1 MNKPQA
7 CFALLAAA
15 LTAAAVPDYIP
26 EKPGP
31 LFGTCEQTFEIEF
44 SGASAA
50 DRAELTMLPLLNGK
64 QWAVS
69 ARWDDNTVRQN
80 NNMTDTMNARGI
92 KGTYY
97 FNGPEKRPDE
107 VADLEGIRSMLA
119 GGHSIGG
126 HGWRHGYLG
135 AMSGH
140 GMMAAMTR
148 PKIYWESVTDTPV
161 CSYAFAFG
169 SFASRID
176 DWHESA
182 RLVGATLFRA
192 GFCQVALDRYR
203 QVTSEKTPLCT
214 FIQPSD
220 GGGSVSLR
228 AKNLAKLLA
237 DTELQ
242 AADPCIGFGI
252 HAWTFAGKFDQA
264 DASFALVENN
274 PDFWYCNQGEY
285 GAYRVQFLNT
295 EIKTERDGST
305 LKVTLTRPEL
315 FDLIHTVPLTFDIQG
330 VEAGDIV
337 AVRAGSAPV
346 ERDGTRFNL
355 GHPDTQ
361 FAPEKTGLITNDGN
375 RADPQAAD
383 ADPDFGNLRGLL
395 SKEGDTFRL
404 SLVNGGEPL
413 EDVRLTW
420 RLPPAYNPGF
430 VRETLEPLAGEAS
443 VERVFEPASDDH
455 LLRFGR
461 GFYVAQLDFRR
472 DGKPGRL
479 YLSCR
484 APDQLNDPSYPA
496 GGFVRLG
503 PVPADQYRPE
513 MLEALVK
520 GDADSVTLADGS
532 ELSFGPIT
540 VAPMTD
546 VERQDTPLFEPDEY
560 HPETIV
566 LASLNRLRDSPHRAG
581 VYIYRSTV
589 EADGREAVRVQTDE
603 RSGVVQSVWLNGDEI
618 YADGKAQS
626 ASLNKGKNDLLIA
639 AATTTKAEAENIAF
653 LFRLAEPQ
661 PGIRYHPAQ

>member
-1 MNKPQA
+1 MIRKLLYLVLA
-7 CFALLAAA
+7 VAAFSTFAI
-15 LTAAAVPDYIP
+15 PDYVP
-26 EKPGP
+26 EKPEP
-31 LFGTCEQTFEIEF
+31 LFGTYEQTFEIEF
-44 SGASAA
+44 SGSSAA
-50 DRAELTMLPLLNGK
+50 GRAELAMLPLLNGK

-80 NNMTDTMNARGI
+80 NNMTETMNKRGV

-107 VADLEGIRSMLA
+107 VADLDGIRSMLA

-135 AMSGH
+135 AMCAH

-161 CSYAFAFG
+161 CSYAFAYG
-169 SFASRID
+169 NFAARID

-182 RLVGATLFRA
+182 RLVGTTLFRA
-192 GFCQVALDRYR
+192 GFYQVALDRYR
-203 QVTSEKTPLCT
+203 QFTGEKTPLCT

-220 GGGSVSLR
+220 GGGSVNLR
-228 AKNLAKLLA
+228 EKNLAKLLA
-237 DTELQ
+237 DTDLQ
-242 AADPCIGFGI
+242 QTDPCIGFGI
-252 HAWTFAGKFDQA
+252 HAWTFAGKLDRA

-315 FDLIHTVPLTFDIQG
+315 FDLIHTIPLTFEIRD
-330 VEAGDIV
+330 VEADDIV
-337 AVRAGSAPV
+337 AVRAGSATV
-346 ERDGTRFNL
+346 VRDGARFNL

-361 FAPEKTGLITNDGN
+361 FAPEKTGLITNDDN
-375 RADPQAAD
+375 RADPRVSD
-383 ADPDFGNLRGLL
+383 ADPDFSDLTGLL
-395 SKEGDTFRL
+395 SKEGDVFRL
-404 SLVNGGEPL
+404 SLVNDGDPL
-413 EDVRLTW
+413 EDVHLTW
-420 RLPPAYNPGF
+420 RLPLAYNPGF
-430 VRETLEPLAGEAS
+430 MRETIEPVSGKTS
-443 VERVFEPASDDH
+443 IERIVEPASDDP

-461 GFYVAQLDFRR
+461 GFYLAQIDFRR

-484 APDQLNDPSYPA
+484 APDQPNNPSYPA

-503 PVPADQYRPE
+503 PIPADQYKPE

-520 GDADSVTLADGS
+520 GDADSVTLVDGT
-532 ELSFGPIT
+532 ERPFGPI
-540 VAPMTD
+540 VAAPMND
-546 VERQDTPLFEPDEY
+546 VERADTPLFELDEY

-566 LASLNRLRDSPHRAG
+566 LASINRLRDSPHRAG

-589 EADGREAVRVQTDE
+589 EADGRQDVRVQTDK

-618 YADGKAQS
+618 YAEGKAQS
-626 ASLNKGKNDLLIA
+626 ASLDDGKNDLFIA
-639 AATTTKAEAENIAF
+639 AATTSKAEAENIAF
-653 LFRLAEPQ
+653 LFRLAAPQ
-661 PGIRYHPAQ
+661 PAIRYVAE